1 MFGSPPYLCDDP
13 EKQERDAPSH
23 RGVRIIGHDGGRRAG
38 RQVGGVGAV
47 IGGVGYSHG
56 VVQHDEEEDEDACRD
71 CKGRAATGSHGR
83 RGRREVGSRSSRF
96 KDAGQRTNGALRR
109 ECMRWSSPWC
119 KQHGSQDGDSSVPSP
134 RDPQKPASSPSC
146 TNRHQ

>member
-1 MFGSPPYLCDDP
+1 MRLINRQRIQNIFGSPPYLCDDP

-47 IGGVGYSHG
+47 VGGVGYSHG

-71 CKGRAATGSHGR
+71 CHGR
-83 RGRREVGSRSSRF
+83 GS
-96 KDAGQRTNGALRR
+96 
-109 ECMRWSSPWC
+109 
-119 KQHGSQDGDSSVPSP
+119 
-134 RDPQKPASSPSC
+134 
-146 TNRHQ
+146 NRQSWWVRVA